1 MNERAE
7 DMYRAAT
14 RYYVQGETMET
25 IARDLGVSRSTVS
38 RLLTR
43 AREEGLVRISI
54 AHDLGAH
61 SPLADRLQGT
71 FDVRVHLV
79 PGRATAPLATRM
91 DQVAQRAALLL
102 AEVASD
108 QQVIGV
114 AWGVTVAA
122 VSRHLPRRPLVD
134 TTIVQING
142 GANPR
147 TTGVPYI
154 GDILQSIGRAFD
166 SHVTLFPVPAFFDY
180 VATKEAMWRERSV
193 QYVLELQQR
202 LDVAIFGVGSL
213 SGSIPSHVYAA
224 GYLDHAE
231 RVSLIAD
238 GVVGDICTVLL
249 REDGSYADI
258 AANQRATG
266 LNPAELARVPRRIC
280 VASDPL
286 RARAILAALRAGVAT
301 DLVTDEQTARAVL
314 VHL

>member
-1 MNERAE
+1 MNERAD

-38 RLLTR
+38 RLLSQ

-54 AHDLGAH
+54 ADDRGAH
-61 SPLADRLQGT
+61 SPLADRLRRT
-71 FDVRVHLV
+71 FGVRVHLV

-102 AEVASD
+102 SEVVTD

-114 AWGVTVAA
+114 AWGVTIAA

-154 GDILQSIGRAFD
+154 GDILASIGHAFD
-166 SHVTLFPVPAFFDY
+166 SEVTLFPVPAFFDY
-180 VATKEAMWRERSV
+180 VASKEAMWRERSV
-193 QYVLELQQR
+193 RYVLELQRR

-213 SGSIPSHVYAA
+213 SGSVPSHVYAA
-224 GYLDHAE
+224 GYLDHTE
-231 RVSLIAD
+231 RVELIAD

-258 AANQRATG
+258 AANERATG
-266 LNPAELARVPRRIC
+266 LTPAELARVPRRIC